1 MKINKLNIIS
11 IVSLLIAF
19 GILIVHY
26 GSKKTIPSK
35 PTPRIEQNILVKPQN
50 LPVKTA
56 DVQSVQIDLQ
66 TDNSVKKSVTVSAPA
81 PATPKAVPLT
91 PSRAFSKYT
100 NYIEYCVRRN
110 WRKVEKDVNNDF
122 IMNFNLGKDGK
133 IISYGVLRS
142 SGNLDFDNKAIKA
155 VLDSVPFE
163 PFLPEMEKDIIGY
176 QIHFRGND
184 MNLASYATPPQLP
197 NLVNYKFIG
206 KNPIKIE
213 DAKDVRTMSSFPA
226 NFSRINVALLVQR
239 NWNPPLK
246 EDSSVHIR
254 YELNEK
260 GNVINAQVV
269 SSNGSKEAVEAA
281 LNAIWSIKGVKVPVR
296 HVTGLNY
303 WFYVEPYRW

>member
-50 LPVKTA
+50 L
-56 DVQSVQIDLQ
+56 
-66 TDNSVKKSVTVSAPA
+66 SVKPEDTQNFRVDTAKNSAIQRTVKMNTPIPAAPK
-81 PATPKAVPLT
+81 PQPLT

-163 PFLPEMEKDIIGY
+163 PFLPEMNKDVIGY

>member
-19 GILIVHY
+19 GILIGHY
-26 GSKKTIPSK
+26 TGKKTIPTQSSSK
-35 PTPRIEQNILVKPQN
+35 IEQNIFVKPQN
-50 LPVKTA
+50 LPVKTT
-56 DVQSVQIDLQ
+56 DVQKFNVY
-66 TDNSVKKSVTVSAPA
+66 
-81 PATPKAVPLT
+81 TPKDNDIQKTVKMNTPVPAAPKAQPLT

-110 WRKVEKDVNNDF
+110 WRKVQKNIDNDF
-122 IMNFNLGKDGK
+122 SMNFNLGKDGK

-142 SGNLDFDNKAIKA
+142 SGNQDFDNKAIKA

-163 PFLPEMEKDIIGY
+163 PFLPEMNKDVIGY

-213 DAKDVRTMSSFPA
+213 DAKDVRTMSSFPS

-260 GNVINAQVV
+260 GNVINAQVI
-269 SSNGSKEAVEAA
+269 SSSGSQEAVQAA
-281 LNAIWSIKGVKVPVR
+281 LNAIESIKGVKVPVR

>member
-1 MKINKLNIIS
+1 MKVNNLGIIS
-11 IVSLLIAF
+11 IVSLVLAL
-19 GILIVHY
+19 GILAGY
-26 GSKKTIPSK
+26 YAKNAFPSK
-35 PTPRIEQNILVKPQN
+35 TKPQVEQKTFVKPQN
-50 LPVKTA
+50 SPVKTA
-56 DVQSVQIDLQ
+56 DVQSVQINSINN
-66 TDNSVKKSVTVSAPA
+66 NSVKKYVTVNTTA
-81 PATPKAVPLT
+81 PATQKAVPLT

-142 SGNLDFDNKAIKA
+142 SGNQDFDNKAIKA

-206 KNPIKIE
+206 KNPIKID

-260 GNVINAQVV
+260 GNVVNAQVV
-269 SSNGSKEAVEAA
+269 SSSGSQEAVEAA

>member
-1 MKINKLNIIS
+1 MKVNNLGIIS
-11 IVSLLIAF
+11 IVSLVLAL
-19 GILIVHY
+19 GILAGYY
-26 GSKKTIPSK
+26 GKNAFPSK
-35 PTPRIEQNILVKPQN
+35 TKPQVEQKTFVKPQN
-50 LPVKTA
+50 SPVKTA
-56 DVQSVQIDLQ
+56 DVQSVQINSINN
-66 TDNSVKKSVTVSAPA
+66 NSVKKYVTVNPPA
-81 PATPKAVPLT
+81 PATQKAIPLT
-91 PSRAFSKYT
+91 SSRAFSKYT

-142 SGNLDFDNKAIKA
+142 SGNQDFDNKAIKA

-213 DAKDVRTMSSFPA
+213 EAKDVRTMSSFPA

-260 GNVINAQVV
+260 GNVVNAQVV
-269 SSNGSKEAVEAA
+269 SSSGSQEAVEAA

>member
-50 LPVKTA
+50 L
-56 DVQSVQIDLQ
+56 
-66 TDNSVKKSVTVSAPA
+66 SVKPEDTQNFRVDTAKNSAIQITVKMNTPLHAAPK
-81 PATPKAVPLT
+81 PQPLT

-142 SGNLDFDNKAIKA
+142 SGNQDFDNKAIKA

-163 PFLPEMEKDIIGY
+163 PFLPEMGKDIIGY

-269 SSNGSKEAVEAA
+269 SSSGSQKAVQAA
-281 LNAIWSIKGVKVPVR
+281 LDAIWSIKGVKVPVR